1 MTELFVNAFIQ
12 IRVWDILDVLLVGL
26 LFYGLYYLVKGTTAI
41 KIFFGI
47 VAIILGLKV
56 VTALHMELLS
66 YILGAFVNVGFGCFT
81 IRRTLRIR
89 SLKGLK
95 SIAKFKDIVFQ
106 VLNVY
111 QISLRQVISQSG

>member
-47 VAIILGLKV
+47 VAWSEKSAGYLVACLWVII
-56 VTALHMELLS
+56 AMISHFRELER
-66 YILGAFVNVGFGCFT
+66 A
-81 IRRTLRIR
+81 
-89 SLKGLK
+89 
-95 SIAKFKDIVFQ
+95 
-106 VLNVY
+106 
-111 QISLRQVISQSG
+111 